1 MTLQI
6 AHRSGLLDPEISRAL
21 WNSYPYIRGPIRG
34 TGGDGYPDVK
44 KIELSLATFIH
55 GEIRAYLRH
64 ISAVYGGGGDTSS
77 TNLKDKVFLC
87 LRARVVDEG
96 EQRLDADSWYLYS
109 LTSVNEALVTIEENW
124 KLLLSRFNGLAV
136 AFSDS
141 VNPTYEDVR
150 VRYFSPEEIVG
161 KMED

>member
-6 AHRSGLLDPEISRAL
+6 AQRSGLLDLEISRAL
-21 WNSYPYIRGPIRG
+21 WNSYPYIRGPISG
-34 TGGDGYPDVK
+34 SGGDGYPDVQ
-44 KIELSLATFIH
+44 KIEVSLATFIH

-64 ISAVYGGGGDTSS
+64 ISAVYGGGDTSS
-77 TNLKDKVFLC
+77 TNFKDEVFLC

-141 VNPTYEDVR
+141 INPTYEDVK
-150 VRYFSPEEIVG
+150 VRYFSPEEILD
-161 KMED
+161 KMKD